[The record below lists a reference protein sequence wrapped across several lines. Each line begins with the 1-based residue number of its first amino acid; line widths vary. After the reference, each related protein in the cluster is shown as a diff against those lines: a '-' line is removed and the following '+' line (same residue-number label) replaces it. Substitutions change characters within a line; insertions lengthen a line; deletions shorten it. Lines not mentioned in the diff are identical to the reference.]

1 MTNVVDGC
9 DLPDGQYLGKWG
21 GYSVRV
27 EADGQVHTMQ
37 TKDGVRGMNIPC
49 TVSVSKGQATVE
61 VNR

>member
-1 MTNVVDGC
+1 MTTVIDGC
-9 DLPDGQYLGKWG
+9 DLP
-21 GYSVRV
+21 
-27 EADGQVHTMQ
+27 DGQVHTMQ